1 MKSIRKKHMVVLLL
15 VTVVIAA
22 GILQY
27 NYNKNNLSSGV
38 TGDNLD
44 SDFVSGDVQV
54 RDADQVS
61 NQESGASIE
70 ANSFFAQARLD
81 REIELSKNASY
92 LKELST
98 TASVDK
104 TIQDQAYE
112 EFVKLM
118 ELSELRTRIESMI
131 KEKNFEDVFVAIGDD
146 GSVDVVVKTPSLTQ
160 SQVAQIS
167 DIVSRQA
174 NVELSMIHIRP
185 LY

>member
-1 MKSIRKKHMVVLLL
+1 MKSIRKKQMVVLLL

-70 ANSFFAQARLD
+70 AN
-81 REIELSKNASY
+81 
-92 LKELST
+92 
-98 TASVDK
+98 
-104 TIQDQAYE
+104 
-112 EFVKLM
+112 KLYF
-118 ELSELRTRIESMI
+118 TESI
-131 KEKNFEDVFVAIGDD
+131 KVLH
-146 GSVDVVVKTPSLTQ
+146 SSH
-160 SQVAQIS
+160 SS
-167 DIVSRQA
+167 
-174 NVELSMIHIRP
+174 
-185 LY
+185 